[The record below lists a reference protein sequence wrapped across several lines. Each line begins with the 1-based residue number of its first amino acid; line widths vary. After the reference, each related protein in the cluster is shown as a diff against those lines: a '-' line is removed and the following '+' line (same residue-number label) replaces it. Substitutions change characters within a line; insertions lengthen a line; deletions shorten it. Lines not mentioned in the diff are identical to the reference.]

1 MKIRLLHWPV
11 FVVLIMGLIS
21 CSANRELQKKQ
32 GEAKRNL
39 GEGYYGKGDYSS
51 ALREFLEA
59 EALYPDDPYLH
70 YDLGLTYKAKR
81 KFDLAVKHFEKTI
94 QLKPEYASAK
104 NALGT
109 VYLEKEEWDMAIKYF
124 EEVLNDLLYVTPHY
138 PLSNMGWAY
147 YNKKEYTLSE
157 KYYLDAL
164 NIDPK
169 FINALVGLA
178 RTYMAMGMERLPEAV
193 ETLES
198 AIKYYPEYPQLY
210 FELGKTYTM
219 LHEYKRAI
227 DAYETVVDLVPD
239 SPLAMEAKKEV
250 QNLRNLW

>member
-11 FVVLIMGLIS
+11 FVVLIMGLMS
-21 CSANRELQKKQ
+21 CTANRELRKKQ

-51 ALREFLEA
+51 ALRELLEA
-59 EALYPDDPYLH
+59 EALYPDDPILQ
-70 YDLGLTYKAKR
+70 YDLGLTFKAK
-81 KFDLAVKHFEKTI
+81 KEFDLAIQHLEKAI
-94 QLKPEYASAK
+94 RLNPNSARAR

-124 EEVLNDLLYVTPHY
+124 KEVSGDLLYATPHY

-147 YNKKEYTLSE
+147 YNKN
-157 KYYLDAL
+157 L

-169 FINALVGLA
+169 FINALLGLA
-178 RTYMAMGMERLPEAV
+178 KTYMAMGMERLPEAV

-198 AIKYYPEYPQLY
+198 AIQHYPKSPQLY
-210 FELGKTYTM
+210 FELGKAYTL
-219 LHEYKRAI
+219 LHEPNKAVE
-227 DAYETVVDLVPD
+227 AYERVVELVPD
-239 SPLAMEAKKEV
+239 SPRAIEAKKEA
-250 QNLRNLW
+250 QTIRNLW